1 MKRIERVFEYLQE
14 VAKSQDGEKALTATA
29 IADNLGILR
38 SNVSRELN
46 KLYRMGKIMKISGR
60 PVLYKINDENI
71 NDKIEIKTV
80 NKINKIDKSAFSDLI
95 GAEDSLKTQV
105 EQAKAAVIYP
115 PNGLH
120 TLIVGQTGVGK
131 TLLAHMMFEYGKE
144 VGRFATN
151 APFVTF
157 NCADYYNNPQLLIS
171 HIFGHIKGAF
181 TGADK
186 SVPGLIESANEGIL
200 FLDEIHR
207 LPPEGQEMIF
217 YFMDTGTF
225 NRLGETKRERTAS
238 VLIIGA
244 TTENPDSVLRLPPE
258 GQEMIFYFM
267 DTGTFNRL
275 GETKRE
281 RTASVLIIG
290 ATTENPD
297 SVLTKTFKRR
307 IPNII
312 SIPPLAE
319 RSLKEKL
326 EIMTVLFTEES
337 RSIKRPVKVSS
348 DAIKAIIGSIGNGNV
363 GQLKSNIRLLCAQAF
378 LNGIKTD
385 GHIEITY
392 QMLPAN
398 IKSGIL
404 PMSQTREDIAL
415 ISRYIEKGL
424 YVTPSSKSKLPRESE
439 DEPFNLYQMVE
450 NKVNMLKQEGI
461 AEELIQQI
469 VVADVNTYVKTFY
482 NQKDDISLSVYDR
495 LLKIIDADM
504 VEFAQQVVSLVERY
518 IKLVSRERFLYAF
531 GLHLSSLFNRIKGK
545 QDLHNAL
552 EGTIDTNSIE
562 FKLATKIKLMI
573 EEKYKVS
580 VSKSETEY
588 FAMLLQSLKQEDKSQ
603 KIVIAVAMHGEYT
616 ASSMVNVARKL
627 FSANKAPLLA
637 FDMPLECR
645 PEDMLNQIV
654 EQLQNINCQEGVLLL
669 ADMGSLCSFGP
680 ILEERLGVPV
690 RTLGMVTT
698 PFVLEAMRKA
708 DIAGISLS
716 AIYDS
721 LKNFN
726 GYEHNTLSIDDTNDR
741 QKAVVTICSTGKGT
755 AEKLQNLVIDIL
767 IDASMNH
774 IKVIPIGIVDMHKR
788 LTEIGHKYQII
799 AVVGIKNPYIDAP
812 FIPIEQ
818 IISGQGDII
827 LREIVGAKDIV
838 KKDETNIV
846 LKRFCEDGLQEMLL
860 YLNPNKIIDILL
872 KFINIL
878 EEKLKLTW
886 DNPQKL
892 RLIIHIGCAL
902 ERMVINNGLKFNE
915 KNIEN
920 INKEKLKVVE
930 ETAKIFEE
938 TLQIKLTK
946 DEMYY
951 IVSMI

>member
-1 MKRIERVFEYLQE
+1 MKRIEKVYEYLQDF
-14 VAKSQDGEKALTATA
+14 AIQNEKEKKGQKGLTATE
-29 IADNLGILR
+29 IADNLGFLR

-46 KLYRMGKIMKISGR
+46 KLYRMGKITKIPGR
-60 PVLYKINDENI
+60 PVLYNINSNTENMPKIAENI
-71 NDKIEIKTV
+71 NKHE
-80 NKINKIDKSAFSDLI
+80 KSAFSDLI
-95 GAEDSLKTQV
+95 GADDSLKTQV

-144 VGRFATN
+144 VGRFANN

-186 SVPGLIESANEGIL
+186 SVPGLIESADEGIL

-225 NRLGETKRERTAS
+225 NRLGETKRERTA
-238 VLIIGA
+238 
-244 TTENPDSVLRLPPE
+244 N
-258 GQEMIFYFM
+258 
-267 DTGTFNRL
+267 
-275 GETKRE
+275 
-281 RTASVLIIG
+281 VLIIG

-312 SIPPLAE
+312 SIPPLAN

-337 RSIKRPVKVSS
+337 RSIKRPVKVSA
-348 DAIKAIIGSIGNGNV
+348 DAIRAIIGSIGSGNV

-378 LNGIKTD
+378 LNGIRTD

-392 QMLPAN
+392 QMLPPG

-404 PMSQTREDIAL
+404 SMSQAREDISL
-415 ISRYIEKGL
+415 ISRYIEKDL
-424 YVTPSSKSKLPRESE
+424 YVTPSSRSKLPKESK

-450 NKVNMLKQEGI
+450 NKVNMLKREGI
-461 AEELIQQI
+461 AEDLIQQI
-469 VVADVNTYVKTFY
+469 IVADVNSYVKSFY
-482 NQKDDISLSVYDR
+482 NQKNNVTLSVYDR

-504 VEFAQQVVSLVERY
+504 VNFAQQIVDMVERY
-518 IKLVSRERFLYAF
+518 INLVSRERFLYAF
-531 GLHLSSLFNRIKGK
+531 GLHLSSMFSRMKSDNPI
-545 QDLHNAL
+545 HNVL
-552 EGTIDTNSIE
+552 EGTVDRNSVE

-573 EEKYKVS
+573 EEKYDIS

-627 FSANKAPLLA
+627 YSANRATLLA

-645 PEDMLNQIV
+645 PDDMLNKIV
-654 EQLQNINCQEGVLLL
+654 ESLQNIDCREGVLLL

-698 PFVLEAMRKA
+698 PFVLEAIRKV

-716 AIYDS
+716 AVYDS
-721 LKNFN
+721 LKSFTGYENMNFN
-726 GYEHNTLSIDDTNDR
+726 MNHNDTKE
-741 QKAVVTICSTGKGT
+741 KAVVTICSTGKG
-755 AEKLQNLVIDIL
+755 LSL
-767 IDASMNH
+767 
-774 IKVIPIGIVDMHKR
+774 
-788 LTEIGHKYQII
+788 
-799 AVVGIKNPYIDAP
+799 
-812 FIPIEQ
+812 
-818 IISGQGDII
+818 
-827 LREIVGAKDIV
+827 
-838 KKDETNIV
+838 
-846 LKRFCEDGLQEMLL
+846 
-860 YLNPNKIIDILL
+860 
-872 KFINIL
+872 
-878 EEKLKLTW
+878 
-886 DNPQKL
+886 
-892 RLIIHIGCAL
+892 IHI
-902 ERMVINNGLKFNE
+902 
-915 KNIEN
+915 
-920 INKEKLKVVE
+920 
-930 ETAKIFEE
+930 
-938 TLQIKLTK
+938 
-946 DEMYY
+946 
-951 IVSMI
+951 

>member
-1 MKRIERVFEYLQE
+1 MKRIEKVFEYLQE
-14 VAKSQDGEKALTATA
+14 IAKENNEHKNGVTATT
-29 IADNLGILR
+29 IADELGILR

-46 KLYRMGKIMKISGR
+46 RLYRMDKIEKISGR
-60 PVLYKINDENI
+60 PVLYKIKDNQI
-71 NDKIEIKTV
+71 TGKIEIK
-80 NKINKIDKSAFSDLI
+80 NIKSSNKIDKSAFGDLI
-95 GAEDSLKTQV
+95 GAKDSLKTQV

-131 TLLAHMMFEYGKE
+131 TLLAHMMFDYGKE
-144 VGRFATN
+144 VGRFANN

-186 SVPGLIESANEGIL
+186 SSPGLIESANEGIL

-244 TTENPDSVLRLPPE
+244 TTENPDSVL
-258 GQEMIFYFM
+258 
-267 DTGTFNRL
+267 
-275 GETKRE
+275 
-281 RTASVLIIG
+281 
-290 ATTENPD
+290 
-297 SVLTKTFKRR
+297 TKTFKRR

-312 SIPPLAE
+312 SIPALAE

-348 DAIKAIIGSIGNGNV
+348 DAVKALLGSIGSGNV

-378 LNGIKTD
+378 LNGIKTE

-404 PMSQTREDIAL
+404 SMSQAREDIAT
-415 ISRYIEKGL
+415 IGRFIEKDL
-424 YVTPSSKSKLPRESE
+424 YISPSSKAKLPRESE

-450 NKVNMLKQEGI
+450 NKVNMLKREGI
-461 AEELIQQI
+461 DEELIQQI

-482 NQKDDISLSVYDR
+482 NQKDDVALSVHDR
-495 LLKIIDADM
+495 LLKIVDADV
-504 VEFAQQVVSLVERY
+504 VEFAQKVVDLVEHY

-531 GLHLSSLFNRIKGK
+531 GLHLSSLFNRIKDK
-545 QDLHNAL
+545 QKLHNAL
-552 EGTIDTNSIE
+552 EGTIDINSTE
-562 FKLATKIKLMI
+562 YKLATKIKLMI
-573 EEKYKVS
+573 EEKYSVS

-588 FAMLLQSLKQEDKSQ
+588 FAMLLRSLKQEDKSQ
-603 KIVIAVAMHGEYT
+603 KVVIAVAMHGEYT

-654 EQLQNINCQEGVLLL
+654 DQLQHINCQEGVLLL

-690 RTLGMVTT
+690 KTLGMVTT

-708 DIAGISLS
+708 DISGISLT

-726 GYEHNTLSIDDTNDR
+726 GYEHDTLSIDEANDR
-741 QKAVVTICSTGKGT
+741 AKAVVTICSTGKGT

-774 IKVIPIGIVDMHKR
+774 IKVIPIGIVNMHKK
-788 LTEIGHKYQII
+788 LNEIAHKYQIL
-799 AVVGIKNPYIDAP
+799 AVVGIKNPHIDAP

-818 IISGQGDII
+818 IITGQGDII
-827 LREIVGAKDIV
+827 LREIVGATTIRH
-838 KKDETNIV
+838 KDEGNIV
-846 LKRFCEDGLQEMLL
+846 LRRFCEDGLQEMLL

-872 KFINIL
+872 KFINKIEL
-878 EEKLKLTW
+878 DLQKKWE
-886 DNPQKL
+886 NPQKL
-892 RLIIHIGCAL
+892 RLAIHVGCAL
-902 ERMVINNGLKFNE
+902 ERMVMHSGLEFNQSVE
-915 KNIEN
+915 LIDEH
-920 INKEKLKVVE
+920 KLEIVK
-930 ETAKIFEE
+930 TAAKIFSD
-938 TLQIKLTK
+938 TLQIELTT
-946 DEMYY
+946 DELYY
-951 IVSMI
+951 IAMML

>member
-1 MKRIERVFEYLQE
+1 MKRIEKVFEYLQD
-14 VAKSQDGEKALTATA
+14 VAKQTENNKNNAKGLTASE
-29 IADNLGILR
+29 IADNIGILR

-46 KLYRMGKIMKISGR
+46 RLYRMGKIIKISGR

-71 NDKIEIKTV
+71 DEKIEIKP
-80 NKINKIDKSAFSDLI
+80 INTKKIDKSAFSELI
-95 GAEDSLKTQV
+95 GAKDSLKTQV

-131 TLLAHMMFEYGKE
+131 TLLAHMMFDYGKE

-186 SVPGLIESANEGIL
+186 SVPGLIETANEGIL

-225 NRLGETKRERTAS
+225 NRLGETKRER
-238 VLIIGA
+238 
-244 TTENPDSVLRLPPE
+244 
-258 GQEMIFYFM
+258 
-267 DTGTFNRL
+267 
-275 GETKRE
+275 K
-281 RTASVLIIG
+281 ASVLIIG

-312 SIPPLAE
+312 TIPPLAK

-337 RSIKRPVKVSS
+337 RSIKRPVKVFS
-348 DAIKAIIGSIGNGNV
+348 DAIKAILGSIGNGNV

-404 PMSQTREDIAL
+404 SMSQTREDMAL
-415 ISRYIEKGL
+415 ISRYIEKDL
-424 YVTPSSKSKLPRESE
+424 YVSPTSRSKLPRESE

-450 NKVNMLKQEGI
+450 NKVNLLKREGI

-482 NQKDDISLSVYDR
+482 NQKDNISLSVYDR
-495 LLKIIDADM
+495 LLKIVDVDT
-504 VEFAQQVVSLVERY
+504 VEFAQEVVSLVKRH
-518 IKLVSRERFLYAF
+518 INLVSGERFLYAF
-531 GLHLSSLFNRIKGK
+531 GLHLTSLFNRIKGK
-545 QDLHNAL
+545 QNVHNVL
-552 EGTIDTNSIE
+552 EGTINTNSIE

-690 RTLGMVTT
+690 RTIGMVTT

-708 DIAGISLS
+708 DIAGISLT

-721 LKNFN
+721 LKNFT
-726 GYEHNTLSIDDTNDR
+726 GYEHNSLSVDETNER
-741 QKAVVTICSTGKGT
+741 VKAVVTICSTGKGT

-767 IDASMNH
+767 INASMNH
-774 IKVIPIGIVDMHKR
+774 IKVIPIGLVDVHKR
-788 LTEIGHKYQII
+788 LTEIAHKYQII
-799 AVVGIKNPYIDAP
+799 AVVGIKNPHIDAP

-818 IISGQGDII
+818 IISGQGDAI
-827 LREIVGAKDIV
+827 LREIVGVTNNKQE
-838 KKDETNIV
+838 KNEETNIV
-846 LKRFCEDGLQEMLL
+846 LRRFCEDGLQEMLL
-860 YLNPNKIIDILL
+860 YLNPNKIMDILL
-872 KFINIL
+872 KFINSL
-878 EEKLKLTW
+878 EKSLNTTW

-892 RLIIHIGCAL
+892 RLIIHVGCAL
-902 ERMVINNGLKFNE
+902 ERMVIHNGLIFDE
-915 KNIEN
+915 KNIVTLDQ
-920 INKEKLKVVE
+920 KKLKIVE
-930 ETAKIFEE
+930 QQAKIFDDI
-938 TLQIKLTK
+938 LQIKLTK
-946 DEMYY
+946 DELYY
-951 IVSMI
+951 ITMMI

>member
-1 MKRIERVFEYLQE
+1 MKRIEKVFEYLQD
-14 VAKSQDGEKALTATA
+14 VAKQTENNKNNAKGLTASE
-29 IADNLGILR
+29 IADNIGILR

-46 KLYRMGKIMKISGR
+46 RLYRMGKIRKISGR

-71 NDKIEIKTV
+71 DEKIEIKP
-80 NKINKIDKSAFSDLI
+80 INTKKIDKSAFSELI
-95 GAEDSLKTQV
+95 GAKDSLKTQV

-131 TLLAHMMFEYGKE
+131 TLLAHMMFDYGKE

-186 SVPGLIESANEGIL
+186 SVPGLIETANEGIL

-225 NRLGETKRERTAS
+225 NRLGETKRER
-238 VLIIGA
+238 
-244 TTENPDSVLRLPPE
+244 
-258 GQEMIFYFM
+258 
-267 DTGTFNRL
+267 
-275 GETKRE
+275 K
-281 RTASVLIIG
+281 ASVLIIG

-312 SIPPLAE
+312 TIPPLAK

-404 PMSQTREDIAL
+404 PMSQTREDMAL
-415 ISRYIEKGL
+415 ISRYIEKDL
-424 YVTPSSKSKLPRESE
+424 YVSPTSRSKLPRESE

-450 NKVNMLKQEGI
+450 NKVNLLKREGI

-482 NQKDDISLSVYDR
+482 NQKDNIALSVYDR
-495 LLKIIDADM
+495 LLKIVDVDT
-504 VEFAQQVVSLVERY
+504 VEFAQEVVSLVKRY
-518 IKLVSRERFLYAF
+518 INLVSGERFLYAF
-531 GLHLSSLFNRIKGK
+531 GLHLTSLFNRIKGK
-545 QDLHNAL
+545 QNVHNVL
-552 EGTIDTNSIE
+552 EGTINTNSIE

-690 RTLGMVTT
+690 RTLSMVTT

-708 DIAGISLS
+708 DIAGISLT

-721 LKNFN
+721 LKNFT
-726 GYEHNTLSIDDTNDR
+726 GYEHNSLSVDEINERT
-741 QKAVVTICSTGKGT
+741 KAVVTICSTGKGT

-774 IKVIPIGIVDMHKR
+774 IKVIPIGLVDVHKR
-788 LTEIGHKYQII
+788 LTEIAHKYQII
-799 AVVGIKNPYIDAP
+799 AVVGIKNPHIDAP

-818 IISGQGDII
+818 IISGQGDAI
-827 LREIVGAKDIV
+827 LREIVGVTNNKQE
-838 KKDETNIV
+838 KNEETNIV
-846 LKRFCEDGLQEMLL
+846 LRRFCEDGLQEMLL
-860 YLNPNKIIDILL
+860 YLNPNKIMDILL
-872 KFINIL
+872 KFINSL
-878 EEKLKLTW
+878 EKSLNTTW

-892 RLIIHIGCAL
+892 RLIIHVGCAL
-902 ERMVINNGLKFNE
+902 ERMVIHNGLIFDE
-915 KNIEN
+915 KNIVT
-920 INKEKLKVVE
+920 IDQEKLKIVE
-930 ETAKIFEE
+930 QQAKIFDDI
-938 TLQIKLTK
+938 LQIKLTK
-946 DEMYY
+946 DELYY
-951 IVSMI
+951 ITMMI

>member
-1 MKRIERVFEYLQE
+1 MKRIEKVFEYLQD
-14 VAKSQDGEKALTATA
+14 VAKQTEFNKNNAKGLTASE
-29 IADNLGILR
+29 IADNIGILR

-46 KLYRMGKIMKISGR
+46 RLYRMGKIIKISGR

-71 NDKIEIKTV
+71 DEKIEIKP
-80 NKINKIDKSAFSDLI
+80 INTKKIDKSAFSELI
-95 GAEDSLKTQV
+95 GAKDSLKTQV

-131 TLLAHMMFEYGKE
+131 TLLAHMMFDYGKE

-186 SVPGLIESANEGIL
+186 SVPGLIETANEGIL

-225 NRLGETKRERTAS
+225 NRLGETKRER
-238 VLIIGA
+238 
-244 TTENPDSVLRLPPE
+244 
-258 GQEMIFYFM
+258 
-267 DTGTFNRL
+267 
-275 GETKRE
+275 K
-281 RTASVLIIG
+281 ASVLIIG

-312 SIPPLAE
+312 TIPPLAK

-348 DAIKAIIGSIGNGNV
+348 DAIKAIIGSISNGNV

-404 PMSQTREDIAL
+404 PMSQTREDMAL
-415 ISRYIEKGL
+415 ISRYIEKDL
-424 YVTPSSKSKLPRESE
+424 YVSPTSRSKLPRESE

-450 NKVNMLKQEGI
+450 NKVNLLKREGI

-482 NQKDDISLSVYDR
+482 NQKDNIALSVYDR
-495 LLKIIDADM
+495 LLKIVDVDT
-504 VEFAQQVVSLVERY
+504 VEFAQEVVSLVKRY
-518 IKLVSRERFLYAF
+518 INLVSGERFLYAF
-531 GLHLSSLFNRIKGK
+531 GLHLTSLFNRIKGK
-545 QDLHNAL
+545 QNVHNVL
-552 EGTIDTNSIE
+552 EGTINTNSIE

-690 RTLGMVTT
+690 RTIGMVTT

-708 DIAGISLS
+708 DIAGISLT

-721 LKNFN
+721 LKNFT
-726 GYEHNTLSIDDTNDR
+726 GYEHNSLSVDETNER
-741 QKAVVTICSTGKGT
+741 VKAVVTICSTGKGT

-774 IKVIPIGIVDMHKR
+774 IKVIPIGLVDVHKR
-788 LTEIGHKYQII
+788 LTEIAHKYQII
-799 AVVGIKNPYIDAP
+799 AVVGIKNPHIDAP

-818 IISGQGDII
+818 IISGQGDAI
-827 LREIVGAKDIV
+827 LREIVGVTNNKQE
-838 KKDETNIV
+838 KNEENNIV
-846 LKRFCEDGLQEMLL
+846 LRRFCEDGLQEMLL
-860 YLNPNKIIDILL
+860 YLNPNKIMDILL
-872 KFINIL
+872 KFINSL
-878 EEKLKLTW
+878 EKSLNTTW

-892 RLIIHIGCAL
+892 RLIIHVGCAL
-902 ERMVINNGLKFNE
+902 ERMVIHNGLIFDE
-915 KNIEN
+915 KNIVTLDQ
-920 INKEKLKVVE
+920 KKLKIVE
-930 ETAKIFEE
+930 QQAKIFDDI
-938 TLQIKLTK
+938 LQIKLTK
-946 DEMYY
+946 DELYY
-951 IVSMI
+951 ITMMI

>member
-1 MKRIERVFEYLQE
+1 MKRIEKVFEYLQD
-14 VAKSQDGEKALTATA
+14 VAKQTENNKNNAKGLTASE
-29 IADNLGILR
+29 IADNIGILR

-46 KLYRMGKIMKISGR
+46 RLYRMGKIIKISGR

-71 NDKIEIKTV
+71 DEKIEIKP
-80 NKINKIDKSAFSDLI
+80 INTKKIDKSAFSELI
-95 GAEDSLKTQV
+95 GAKDSLKTQV

-131 TLLAHMMFEYGKE
+131 TLLAHMMFDYGKE

-186 SVPGLIESANEGIL
+186 SVPGLIETANEGIL

-225 NRLGETKRERTAS
+225 NRLGETKRER
-238 VLIIGA
+238 
-244 TTENPDSVLRLPPE
+244 
-258 GQEMIFYFM
+258 
-267 DTGTFNRL
+267 
-275 GETKRE
+275 K
-281 RTASVLIIG
+281 ASVLIIG

-312 SIPPLAE
+312 TIPPLAK

-404 PMSQTREDIAL
+404 PMSQTREDMAL
-415 ISRYIEKGL
+415 ISRYIEKDL
-424 YVTPSSKSKLPRESE
+424 YVSPTSRSKLPRESE

-450 NKVNMLKQEGI
+450 NKVNLLKREGI

-482 NQKDDISLSVYDR
+482 NQKDNIALSVYDR
-495 LLKIIDADM
+495 LLKIVDVDT
-504 VEFAQQVVSLVERY
+504 VEFAQEVVSLVKRY
-518 IKLVSRERFLYAF
+518 INLVSGERFLYAF
-531 GLHLSSLFNRIKGK
+531 GLHLTSLFNRIKGK
-545 QDLHNAL
+545 QNVHNVL
-552 EGTIDTNSIE
+552 EGTINTNSIE

-690 RTLGMVTT
+690 RTLSMVTT

-708 DIAGISLS
+708 DIAGISLT

-721 LKNFN
+721 LKNFT
-726 GYEHNTLSIDDTNDR
+726 GYEHNSLSVDETNER
-741 QKAVVTICSTGKGT
+741 TKAVVTICSTGKGT

-774 IKVIPIGIVDMHKR
+774 IKVIPIGLVDVHKR
-788 LTEIGHKYQII
+788 LTEIAHKYQII
-799 AVVGIKNPYIDAP
+799 AVVGIKNPHIDAP

-818 IISGQGDII
+818 IISGQGDAI
-827 LREIVGAKDIV
+827 LREIVGVTNNKQE
-838 KKDETNIV
+838 KNEENNIV
-846 LKRFCEDGLQEMLL
+846 LRRFCEDGLQEMLL
-860 YLNPNKIIDILL
+860 YLNPNKIMDILL
-872 KFINIL
+872 KFINSL
-878 EEKLKLTW
+878 EKSLNITW

-892 RLIIHIGCAL
+892 RLIIHVGCAL
-902 ERMVINNGLKFNE
+902 ERMVIHNGLIFDE
-915 KNIEN
+915 KNIVT
-920 INKEKLKVVE
+920 IDQKKLKIVE
-930 ETAKIFEE
+930 QQAKIFDDI
-938 TLQIKLTK
+938 LQIKLTK
-946 DEMYY
+946 DELYY
-951 IVSMI
+951 ITMMI

>member
-1 MKRIERVFEYLQE
+1 MKRIEKVFEYLQD
-14 VAKSQDGEKALTATA
+14 VAKQTENNKNNAKGLTASE
-29 IADNLGILR
+29 IADNIGILR

-46 KLYRMGKIMKISGR
+46 RLYRMGKIIKISGR

-71 NDKIEIKTV
+71 DEKIEIKP
-80 NKINKIDKSAFSDLI
+80 INTKKIDKSAFSELI
-95 GAEDSLKTQV
+95 GAKDSLKTQV

-131 TLLAHMMFEYGKE
+131 TLLAHMMFDYGKE

-186 SVPGLIESANEGIL
+186 SVPGLIETANEGIL

-225 NRLGETKRERTAS
+225 NRLGETKRER
-238 VLIIGA
+238 
-244 TTENPDSVLRLPPE
+244 
-258 GQEMIFYFM
+258 
-267 DTGTFNRL
+267 
-275 GETKRE
+275 K
-281 RTASVLIIG
+281 ASVLIIG

-312 SIPPLAE
+312 TIPPLAK

-404 PMSQTREDIAL
+404 PMSQTREDMAL
-415 ISRYIEKGL
+415 ISRYIEKDL
-424 YVTPSSKSKLPRESE
+424 YVSPTSRSKLPRESE

-450 NKVNMLKQEGI
+450 NKVNLLKREGI

-482 NQKDDISLSVYDR
+482 NQKDNIALSVYDR
-495 LLKIIDADM
+495 LLKIVDVDT
-504 VEFAQQVVSLVERY
+504 VEFAQEVVSLVKRY
-518 IKLVSRERFLYAF
+518 INLVSGERFLYAF
-531 GLHLSSLFNRIKGK
+531 GLHLTSLFNRIKGK
-545 QDLHNAL
+545 QNVHNVL
-552 EGTIDTNSIE
+552 EGTINTNSTE

-690 RTLGMVTT
+690 RTLSMVTT

-708 DIAGISLS
+708 DIAGISLT

-721 LKNFN
+721 LKNFT
-726 GYEHNTLSIDDTNDR
+726 GYEHNSLSVDETNER
-741 QKAVVTICSTGKGT
+741 VKAVVTICSTGKGT

-774 IKVIPIGIVDMHKR
+774 IKVIPIGLVDVHKR
-788 LTEIGHKYQII
+788 LTEIAHKYQII
-799 AVVGIKNPYIDAP
+799 AVVGIKNPHIDAP

-818 IISGQGDII
+818 IISGQGDAI
-827 LREIVGAKDIV
+827 LREIVGVTNNKQE
-838 KKDETNIV
+838 KNEENNIV
-846 LKRFCEDGLQEMLL
+846 LRRFCEDGLQEMLL
-860 YLNPNKIIDILL
+860 YLNPNKIMDILL
-872 KFINIL
+872 KFINSL
-878 EEKLKLTW
+878 EKSLNITW

-892 RLIIHIGCAL
+892 RLIIHVGCAL
-902 ERMVINNGLKFNE
+902 ERMVIHNGLIFDE
-915 KNIEN
+915 KNIVT
-920 INKEKLKVVE
+920 IDQEKLKIVE
-930 ETAKIFEE
+930 QQAKIFDDI
-938 TLQIKLTK
+938 LQIKLTK
-946 DEMYY
+946 DELYY
-951 IVSMI
+951 ITMMI